1 MSLPKVAIVGRPNVG
16 KSTLFNRLILKKL
29 SIVDSKP
36 GVTRDRLHR
45 EVHWGKTTFELI
57 DTGGLIP
64 ANKEKLIQ
72 EIKKQVSLSIEEADL
87 ILFMVDGKEG
97 LHYLDEE
104 ISQFLRKTNKPII
117 LAVNKTDN
125 TKTEMNLAE
134 FYKLGFPN
142 IIPISA
148 THGLNIHELMERIV
162 KNIPKVGKAKE
173 PQPIKIMIAG
183 HPNVGK
189 STLINKLLG
198 KERVIVHE
206 APGTTRDIVEVPF
219 SLQGENFLLLDTSG
233 IRRESKIKEGLEKVA
248 VKKTKRAVEEA
259 DLVLFLLDMS
269 VGVVRE
275 DMSIGSLLEENAKS
289 LIVLLN
295 KCDLIQSEDRENYL
309 QAVKRTLYFLDFA
322 PFMFT
327 SGTTGENLDKVFKK
341 IKKIVSVYKTPLKK
355 SELEEALKEIKTRR
369 SPRRGTRIYDLKQ
382 DHLNPNTIILRTNN
396 AMSINSTYQKFI
408 KNYLHKKFGM
418 EGIPLQIKMRNTSF
432 RREGG

>member
-1 MSLPKVAIVGRPNVG
+1 
-16 KSTLFNRLILKKL
+16 
-29 SIVDSKP
+29 
-36 GVTRDRLHR
+36 
-45 EVHWGKTTFELI
+45 
-57 DTGGLIP
+57 
-64 ANKEKLIQ
+64 
-72 EIKKQVSLSIEEADL
+72 
-87 ILFMVDGKEG
+87 
-97 LHYLDEE
+97 
-104 ISQFLRKTNKPII
+104 
-117 LAVNKTDN
+117 
-125 TKTEMNLAE
+125 
-134 FYKLGFPN
+134 
-142 IIPISA
+142 
-148 THGLNIHELMERIV
+148 
-162 KNIPKVGKAKE
+162 
-173 PQPIKIMIAG
+173 
-183 HPNVGK
+183 
-189 STLINKLLG
+189 
-198 KERVIVHE
+198 
-206 APGTTRDIVEVPF
+206 
-219 SLQGENFLLLDTSG
+219 
-233 IRRESKIKEGLEKVA
+233 
-248 VKKTKRAVEEA
+248 
-259 DLVLFLLDMS
+259 LVLFLLDMS